1 MTTTPIYERPADESG
16 GATTA
21 IASVPPTTVPTQPAT
36 GPEPGFITTDDEVEV
51 LIQGVDEN
59 ESPSLVNPEGRLVLT
74 AGNFL
79 KVRGRGFT
87 NAGTAEVWLFS
98 TPQLLGRV
106 PKDDSGNFVGRV
118 RIPAGIEPGEHT
130 VELRA
135 KTRRGRN
142 VLVSVP
148 AIVIGGTRLELEFV
162 PDVDDA
168 AESSTTIDGI
178 AEEFPAEELKPK
190 TIEIEPGATEVVVPI
205 DVIVEVVVS
214 VLPSD
219 LSPRDTDVEVRT
231 NTIDWQPVDIE
242 DTEPVVLPL
251 SATTT
256 EVEVQA
262 TTQDG
267 TVFGGSIPVA
277 VRTNNE
283 LIGALGAIA
292 IIVIVGIFALWFV
305 AWRRQRDEENDHDR
319 N

>member
-1 MTTTPIYERPADESG
+1 
-16 GATTA
+16 
-21 IASVPPTTVPTQPAT
+21 
-36 GPEPGFITTDDEVEV
+36 
-51 LIQGVDEN
+51 
-59 ESPSLVNPEGRLVLT
+59 
-74 AGNFL
+74 
-79 KVRGRGFT
+79 
-87 NAGTAEVWLFS
+87 
-98 TPQLLGRV
+98 
-106 PKDDSGNFVGRV
+106 
-118 RIPAGIEPGEHT
+118 
-130 VELRA
+130 
-135 KTRRGRN
+135 
-142 VLVSVP
+142 
-148 AIVIGGTRLELEFV
+148 
-162 PDVDDA
+162 
-168 AESSTTIDGI
+168 
-178 AEEFPAEELKPK
+178 
-190 TIEIEPGATEVVVPI
+190 
-205 DVIVEVVVS
+205 
-214 VLPSD
+214 

>member
-1 MTTTPIYERPADESG
+1 
-16 GATTA
+16 
-21 IASVPPTTVPTQPAT
+21 
-36 GPEPGFITTDDEVEV
+36 
-51 LIQGVDEN
+51 
-59 ESPSLVNPEGRLVLT
+59 
-74 AGNFL
+74 
-79 KVRGRGFT
+79 
-87 NAGTAEVWLFS
+87 VWLFS

-162 PDVDDA
+162 PEVDDA
-168 AESSTTIDGI
+168 TESSTTIDGI
-178 AEEFPAEELKPK
+178 TEEFPAEELKPK

-231 NTIDWQPVDIE
+231 NAIDWQPVDIA

-262 TTQDG
+262 TAQDG

-292 IIVIVGIFALWFV
+292 IIVIVGILALWFV